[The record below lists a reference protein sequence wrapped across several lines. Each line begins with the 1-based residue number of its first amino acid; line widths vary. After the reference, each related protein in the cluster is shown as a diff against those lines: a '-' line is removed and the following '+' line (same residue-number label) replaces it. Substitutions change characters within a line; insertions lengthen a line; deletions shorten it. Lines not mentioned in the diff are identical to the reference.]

1 MPRPEAISITP
12 RGLKTCDVA
21 AYLGLSQTDFFRK
34 RAAMEAAGFPR
45 PDPITRRYDRRAI
58 DAWLD
63 RRSGLDPYSADE
75 DAWMRRLD
83 DGRSAA

>member
-1 MPRPEAISITP
+1 M
-12 RGLKTCDVA
+12 KTCEAA
-21 AYLGLSQTDFFRK
+21 AYLGLSQADFFRK
-34 RAAMEAAGFPR
+34 RAAMEAAGFPL

-75 DAWMRRLD
+75 EAWMRRLD